1 MEIQNTKIRLL
12 KPYEKNA
19 KKHSET
25 QIKNVAESI
34 KEFGWQQPIVVDEN
48 YVIIIGHCRYEAAK
62 LLKLEEVPVA
72 IAHLDEEQAN
82 KLRLLDNKTNESD
95 WDIDLLMDQ
104 VPELDWGNYELDWGI
119 ENQEVDDESYI
130 PDLKDPKES
139 QEKEIEC
146 PYCGKKIL
154 L

>member
-34 KEFGWQQPIVVDEN
+34 KEFGWQQPIVVDPN

-72 IAHLDEEQAN
+72 IAHMGSLTDHRYRVSQI
-82 KLRLLDNKTNESD
+82 RLER
-95 WDIDLLMDQ
+95 
-104 VPELDWGNYELDWGI
+104 
-119 ENQEVDDESYI
+119 
-130 PDLKDPKES
+130 
-139 QEKEIEC
+139 
-146 PYCGKKIL
+146 
-154 L
+154 